1 MNNKSVQNILYIV
14 PSRDWST
21 RERIAYRDIIIARKE
36 GHKVFIC
43 TYEDSP
49 LAKLSRTLSSEIIPF
64 KEHFL
69 NKMTSFYKHFPLKSI
84 FKKVKFD
91 IIHCYEL
98 NLLLSLSLQLKTE
111 SVVALIITQDHLIDR
126 PLQRFWYKP
135 LISRIDILIMINKNL
150 KQDIRG
156 NLDIPLKKIEY
167 FGMGLYQEPSIEE
180 EQIPVDFSLYRD
192 YFLAGTYIS
201 PECADIANITPLLSA
216 LKVLNEKN
224 SCGKKNKLVFLSVVD
239 FQSIAV
245 LPEIMRLVQELQLEE
260 DVLFA
265 TTQDVKNVVSYFNL
279 WISNRADEL
288 MEDFAICAI
297 LNEVPALFPRN
308 FCTKDFL
315 EEYVGVGETYKLYD
329 ARELRDKW
337 ERILLGNA
345 LFKEKTRL
353 YKYFI
358 EREQSYKTYRMK
370 LLSIYSSSLLR
381 KERLFNR
388 K

>member
-1 MNNKSVQNILYIV
+1 MNNKLVLNILYIV
-14 PSRDWST
+14 PTRDWST
-21 RERIAYRDIIIARKE
+21 RERIAFRDILAAKQE
-36 GHKVFIC
+36 GHNVFIC

-49 LAKLSRTLSSEIIPF
+49 FAKLARARSHEIIPF

-69 NKMTSFYKHFPLKSI
+69 NNIITFYKHFSLKSI
-84 FKKVKFD
+84 FKKVKID

-98 NLLLSLSLQLKTE
+98 NLLLSLSFQLKTE
-111 SVVALIITQDHLIDR
+111 SLVPLIVTQDHLIDR

-135 LISRIDILIMINKNL
+135 LISRIDALIMINKNL

-167 FGMGLYQEPSIEE
+167 FGMGLYQEPSLAE
-180 EQIPVDFSLYRD
+180 EQIPVNFSLYKD

-201 PECADIANITPLLSA
+201 PECADIEIITPLLSA

-224 SCGKKNKLVFLSVVD
+224 SCGKKNKLVFLSIVD
-239 FQSIAV
+239 FKSIAV
-245 LPEIMRLVQELQLEE
+245 LPEIMRLVQEQQLEE
-260 DVLFA
+260 DVLFVS
-265 TTQDVKNVVSYFNL
+265 TQDVSSVVSYFNI
-279 WISNRADEL
+279 WISNRANEL
-288 MEDFAICAI
+288 IEDYAISAI
-297 LNEVPALFPRN
+297 FNEVPALFPRN
-308 FCTKDFL
+308 FCTRDFL

-353 YKYFI
+353 YKYYI
-358 EREQSYKTYRMK
+358 EREHSYKTYRMK
-370 LLSIYSSSLLR
+370 LLGIYSSSFLR
-381 KERLFNR
+381 RDRLFNR